1 MECGWSE
8 GKGTIL
14 ALRGRAICCR
24 LLPRDGRPK
33 SRFAAESPAPASA
46 NSLQYQAAAL
56 SGVAPLARGSLRP
69 PRRLKA

>member
-1 MECGWSE
+1 MECGRSK
-8 GKGTIL
+8 GKESIL
-14 ALRGRAICCR
+14 ALRGVANCCR
-24 LLPRDGRPK
+24 LLTRGDRPK

-56 SGVAPLARGSLRP
+56 SGVAPLARGPLRP